1 MTDEFAARNQELG
14 VTRRRFMGITL
25 ASGAALLAGKSD
37 VILGA
42 DTGTSSNMAT
52 NPTFNLGGDFTVNR
66 LGFGAMRVTGEGIW
80 GWPTDRQNALKVLR
94 RAVELG
100 VNLIDT
106 ADAYGPD
113 TSELLIAE
121 ALYPYPKGL
130 VIATKG
136 GLTRPGPG
144 QWVPNC
150 RPDHLKQALD
160 GSLKRLRL
168 DRIDLYQLH
177 TVDSKVPIEESVG
190 ALKQMQD
197 AGKIRHIGLSNVD
210 RKEIDRARKIVPIV
224 SVQNRYNIED
234 RESEDVLVYCEK
246 EKLGFL
252 PWFPIG
258 GGRGLKAENPL
269 NTAAKA
275 HGVSVFQV
283 ALAWLLERSPVMLPI
298 PGTSSLAH
306 LEENVAAARL
316 KLTPEEWKAIDALSG
331 LTTDGGWSRRDK
343 RIKRRRRCYTG
354 SRTEDGNRRWG
365 TASATAT
372 SAAALVT
379 VFLIS
384 DEQLCADYRP
394 DSHSSGACN
403 CHSITNF
410 GKVHRVA
417 AGAEINSG
425 RCENIGGS
433 AIFGVPRQGHL
444 NNGPIC
450 ASVLRKI
457 RNLHKMI
464 ARHYDFENRIVAGD
478 DLAFK
483 RIGEG
488 NRCCSQ

>member
-1 MTDEFAARNQELG
+1 MRNELAAADQERS
-14 VTRRRFMGITL
+14 VTRRKFVGITL
-25 ASGAALLAGKSD
+25 ASGAALLVGKPD
-37 VILGA
+37 VVLGA
-42 DTGTSSNMAT
+42 ATATSSNMAT

-66 LGFGAMRVTGEGIW
+66 LGFGAMRITGQGIW

-94 RAVELG
+94 RAVDLG

-136 GLTRPGPG
+136 GLTRPGSG

-210 RKEIDRARKIVPIV
+210 RKEIDRARKIAPIV
-224 SVQNRYNIED
+224 SVQNRYNIQD
-234 RESEDVLVYCEK
+234 RESEDVLAYCEK
-246 EKLGFL
+246 ENLGFL

-258 GGRGLKAENPL
+258 GGRGLKPENPL

-306 LEENVAAARL
+306 LEENVAAAKL
-316 KLTPEEWKAIDALSG
+316 KLTPEEWKAID
-331 LTTDGGWSRRDK
+331 
-343 RIKRRRRCYTG
+343 
-354 SRTEDGNRRWG
+354 
-365 TASATAT
+365 
-372 SAAALVT
+372 
-379 VFLIS
+379 
-384 DEQLCADYRP
+384 
-394 DSHSSGACN
+394 
-403 CHSITNF
+403 SI
-410 GKVHRVA
+410 
-417 AGAEINSG
+417 AG
-425 RCENIGGS
+425 
-433 AIFGVPRQGHL
+433 
-444 NNGPIC
+444 
-450 ASVLRKI
+450 
-457 RNLHKMI
+457 
-464 ARHYDFENRIVAGD
+464 
-478 DLAFK
+478 
-483 RIGEG
+483 
-488 NRCCSQ
+488 